1 MDETLVKVIV
11 YRGQLGP
18 DEGADFLLCALGCMM
33 LHIGPAAERAINVLM
48 HHSFA
53 SQTIHT
59 RAQPESLSPAPTWRL
74 RTLS

>member
-33 LHIGPAAERAINVLM
+33 LHIGPAAERAIDFLTHDSIVSQSF
-48 HHSFA
+48 HSHL
-53 SQTIHT
+53 QL
-59 RAQPESLSPAPTWRL
+59 ESLSPAPTWRL